1 MPPPKID
8 KILVVNSG
16 SSSLKF
22 MLFRMA
28 DETVLAK
35 GLVERIGK
43 AKANLT
49 YQRDG
54 EPKIAEP
61 ITARNH
67 GQALEA
73 ACRILSDPARGVL
86 QSLDELQVI
95 GHRVLHGGSKI
106 TSSVLVDASV
116 KQVIRDCIPLGPLHN
131 PANLEGIEACEK
143 VFPGVPNVA
152 VFDTAFHQTM
162 PPSSYLYAIPYE
174 LYEKHGIRKYGFHG
188 TSHRYVC
195 QATAKFLGVPAEKLK
210 MIVCHL
216 GNGCS
221 LAAIK
226 YGKVLD
232 TSMGLTPLDGL
243 IMGTRSGQI
252 DPAVVIFLI
261 KLGMSAS
268 EVDDLLNKKSGLQAL
283 ADIGSGD
290 MRDVLAA
297 ADGGNEKAKLAL
309 DMFLYRLTA
318 YLGAYYANL
327 GGADVVVFTGGIGE
341 NSIPVRSRILERL
354 AIFGCYPDE
363 TKKGVQGA
371 AAVLSTPESKLKA
384 VVMPTNEELMIA
396 RDTVAI
402 FKSLKPATELLP

>member
-1 MPPPKID
+1 MATPKVD
-8 KILVVNSG
+8 KLLVINSG

-22 MLFRMA
+22 MLFRKA
-28 DETVLAK
+28 DESVLAK

-43 AKANLT
+43 STAHLT
-49 YQRDG
+49 YQRDD
-54 EPKIAEP
+54 EPKFSAP
-61 ITARNH
+61 VTANNH

-73 ACRILSDPARGVL
+73 ACRMLTDPARGVL
-86 QSLDELQVI
+86 RSLDELQAI

-106 TSSVLVDASV
+106 TRSVRVDAEV

-143 VFPGVPNVA
+143 VFSGVPNVA

-162 PPSSYLYAIPYE
+162 SPTAYLYAIPYE
-174 LYEKHGIRKYGFHG
+174 LYEQHGIRKYGFHG

-195 QATAKFLGVPAEKLK
+195 QATTKFLGVPAEQLK
-210 MIVCHL
+210 MIICHL
-216 GNGCS
+216 GNGSS

-226 YGKVLD
+226 HGKVID

-243 IMGTRSGQI
+243 IMGTRSGRI

-261 KLGMSAS
+261 KLGMSAT

-283 ADIGSGD
+283 GNIGSGD
-290 MRDVLAA
+290 MRDILAA
-297 ADGGNEKAKLAL
+297 ADGGNERAKLAI
-309 DMFLYRLTA
+309 DMFVHRLIG

-341 NSIPVRSRILERL
+341 NSIPIRSRIMEQL
-354 AIFGCYPDE
+354 AVFGCHADPS
-363 TKKGVQGA
+363 KQGVQGK
-371 AAVLSTPESKLKA
+371 AAVISTPDSRMQA

-396 RDTVAI
+396 RDTVSVLNGCAC
-402 FKSLKPATELLP
+402 S